1 MVASVQGT
9 SKPLAH
15 NRNGTDMGDLFSL
28 PSETPLPA
36 IASERAADPMRP
48 EVVRGRYQLPHP
60 VTGKAQSWQ
69 RVSNLIKMAEDTYHL
84 ELWKQRNVAKGLAM
98 RPDYVEAVQHMD
110 VKQDK
115 ARLNTICER
124 AQDIAGAYLMS
135 DEGTALHKSA
145 ELADYAFGSL
155 NGTEDGVPP
164 VDDRHRGR
172 VQQYLDA
179 LTANGLT
186 VAPGMIERVIVSTA
200 YEVAGKFDRVFRL
213 GDGSYVMGDL
223 KTGDSL
229 DLSLPSIAAQLDCY
243 RDGINSHGVWDGRRY
258 DDTIKVRDDF
268 GLVVW
273 LPSTRDEVSV
283 IRVDLAAG
291 ARLNAVCLDVR
302 QIRRVK
308 AKHVSEVFQAD
319 AYRAT
324 GATAEAEW
332 LELMNAAHT
341 VDQLISI
348 AGRARSFGQ
357 WTERLA
363 DQARL
368 LAGELRSAES
378 GMGS

>member
-1 MVASVQGT
+1 MA
-9 SKPLAH
+9 
-15 NRNGTDMGDLFSL
+15 DMFSL
-28 PSETPLPA
+28 PSETPLPDLA
-36 IASERAADPMRP
+36 PERPADPVRP
-48 EVVRGRYQLPHP
+48 EAVRGRYLLPHP
-60 VTGKAQSWQ
+60 VTGKAQTWQ

-84 ELWKQRNVAKGLAM
+84 ELWKQRNVAKGLSM

-110 VKQDK
+110 VKADK
-115 ARLNTICER
+115 VRLNKICER
-124 AQDIAGAYLMS
+124 AQELAGAYAMS

-145 ELADYAFGSL
+145 ELADYAGSTL
-155 NGTEDGVPP
+155 TGHPGIELVM
-164 VDDRHRGR
+164 DRHRGR

-186 VAPGMIERVIVSTA
+186 VAPGMIERVVVSTA

-229 DLSLPSIAAQLDCY
+229 ELSLPSIAAQLDCY
-243 RDGINSHGVWDGRRY
+243 RDGINSHGVWDGSRY

-268 GLVVW
+268 GLVIW

-283 IRVDLAAG
+283 IKVDLAAG

-308 AKHVSEVFQAD
+308 AKHVAETFQAD
-319 AYRAT
+319 AYRAS

-348 AGRARSFGQ
+348 AARARSFGQ
-357 WTERLA
+357 WNERLA

-368 LAGELRSAES
+368 LAGELRSAEAV
-378 GMGS
+378 MGS